1 MRYILHTRP
10 GRLILLILIGVVM
23 GFLSIGTTS
32 WAIPAQQTQGPT
44 VPLPPPP
51 PDPDIPP
58 DARSEGTDIPAV
70 SSECPAE
77 YDGTILAEVHDTDT
91 GKVAGDVLT
100 GRVNL
105 DECLVREVATDI
117 KPAVDEIGCTQ
128 LALIP
133 ISPSQF
139 IPPAPALTDGK
150 PVILAQVLETRL
162 QTCDGEPLN
171 TNQVLPLSFRLF
183 DTEVAAINAN
193 PEHVFVLRYVPDLG
207 TWTRIPSYAYI
218 NDDLPHA
225 FAHPAGTG
233 IFALALHIPAEE

>member
-10 GRLILLILIGVVM
+10 RRLILLIFIGALM
-23 GFLSIGTTS
+23 AALSIGTIPWNTPPQ
-32 WAIPAQQTQGPT
+32 PAQGQT
-44 VPLPPPP
+44 VPPPPPP

-58 DARSEGTDIPAV
+58 DARSGG
-70 SSECPAE
+70 SSSSDGCPAE
-77 YDGTILAEVHDTDT
+77 YDGTILAEVHATDT
-91 GKVAGDVLT
+91 GKVGGDVLT
-100 GRVNL
+100 GRVTL

-117 KPAVDEIGCTQ
+117 KPAVDEVGCTQ

-150 PVILAQVLETRL
+150 PVILVQVLERRM
-162 QTCDGEPLN
+162 QTCNGEPLT

-183 DTEVAAINAN
+183 DTEVAEINAN
-193 PEHVFVLRYVPDLG
+193 PDHVFVLRYVPDLG
-207 TWTRIPSYAYI
+207 TWTRIPSYTYL
-218 NDDLPHA
+218 NSDVPHA